1 MGMFGNLMKA
11 VKNGGKKQ
19 TPAVKSQCFHQ
30 LRPWPISTPKY
41 EVVISGDSERTIYG
55 YDSTP
60 LGNVG
65 SGQIVTVE
73 LFRGDGF
80 MTSTATG
87 YRKETGDLDCIALYD
102 GAPIGFMTFPA
113 DKLKQSAELGYA
125 VKAKAKCHGMLEG
138 YVGIKSMTALVP
150 DRFYLHDWIP
160 GAEDDRPMRDREYVF
175 HYNEYDA
182 EDYANLATRNK
193 WTFKGARIE
202 MIPTPPKS
210 SAKPHIGVYS
220 HDGMLLSEV
229 AAKNSYYSN
238 LLKFMESYKSFE
250 VKAVRKEGD
259 DGMAYYSIDIIG
271 K

>member
-1 MGMFGNLMKA
+1 MQIIVIG
-11 VKNGGKKQ
+11 GGKLGFSLAQ
-19 TPAVKSQCFHQ
+19 HLVDEGHNVTMIE
-30 LRPWPISTPKY
+30 R
-41 EVVISGDSERTIYG
+41 SESVLQKNMYTVDAMFIK
-55 YDSTP
+55 
-60 LGNVG
+60 G
-65 SGQIVTVE
+65 SGVAVMY
-73 LFRGDGF
+73 DGRVF
-80 MTSTATG
+80 GFADF
-87 YRKETGDLDCIALYD
+87 RKERVLDA
-102 GAPIGFMTFPA
+102 A
-113 DKLKQSAELGYA
+113 KLGYA
-125 VKAKAKCHGMLEG
+125 LRFEAKCHGMLEG
-138 YVGIKSMTALVP
+138 YVGIKEMTALVP
-150 DRFYLHDWIP
+150 GRFYLHDWIP

-250 VKAVRKEGD
+250 VKAVRKERD